1 MAIET
6 RQQLDRAIADRGRS
20 AVEQELQSGDFGVS
34 LSDISEGLYQ
44 KWARDK
50 ASGMIRGNPVSGAFG
65 RSAQTAL
72 GRLSGLKAAVRPE
85 FELAG
90 KEAFSNE
97 MKKARVDAQKLAQ
110 KAMPGISQGYRS
122 ALEGLARARG
132 NRLENANLAGGT
144 ALGLLGGGLG
154 VAGGILS
161 AIPITAPLGIALT
174 AAGAGTG
181 IAGKAAQAAET
192 KRIGELTQKDL
203 TTAGGFTTPEVR
215 VDKLDLP
222 SSNISLAGSSSAP
235 RFNLLGQEDQ
245 DYFSNALRGFNT
257 YPDQERYL

>member
-6 RQQLDRAIADRGRS
+6 REDLDRAIADRGRS
-20 AVEQELQSGDFGVS
+20 AVEQELRSGDFGVS
-34 LSDISEGLYQ
+34 LSDISDSLYLP
-44 KWARDK
+44 WAREK

-72 GRLSGLKAAVRPE
+72 GRLTGLKAAVRPE

-90 KEAFSNE
+90 REAFSNE

-132 NRLENANLAGGT
+132 NRLQSANLEGGS
-144 ALGLLGGGLG
+144 ALGILGGGLG
-154 VAGGILS
+154 IAGGVLS
-161 AIPITAPLGIALT
+161 AIPVTAPIGIALS

-181 IAGKAAQAAET
+181 LAGKAAQDAEQ
-192 KRIGELTQKDL
+192 KRIAKLTQSDL
-203 TTAGGFTTPEVR
+203 TSAGMFKGPEVR

-222 SSNISLAGSSSAP
+222 SSNISLAGSSAAP

-245 DYFSNALRGFNT
+245 DYFSNALRGFQM
-257 YPDQERYL
+257 DV

>member
-6 RQQLDRAIADRGRS
+6 RQDLDRAIADRGRS

-110 KAMPGISQGYRS
+110 KAMPGISQGYKS

-132 NRLENANLAGGT
+132 NRLESANIAGGSALSLTGTGLGILGSLLTIPNPAYAVTAPIGLALGAGGAGLALAGKG
-144 ALGLLGGGLG
+144 
-154 VAGGILS
+154 
-161 AIPITAPLGIALT
+161 
-174 AAGAGTG
+174 
-181 IAGKAAQAAET
+181 AQAAET

-203 TTAGGFTTPEVR
+203 TTAGTFEAPEIR
-215 VDKLDLP
+215 VDKLDP
-222 SSNISLAGSSSAP
+222 SSNISLAGSSSVP
-235 RFNLLGQEDQ
+235 RFNLRGQEDQ

-257 YPDQERYL
+257 